1 MLGDWEMTHHVAYGL
16 QLALGAVFVLSVI
29 PKLQRPREFART
41 VANYKV
47 VSPAL
52 SRAVAP
58 AVIAAEAFLAG
69 SLLTGWLA
77 EAALPLAIVLLLAF
91 AAGVALNL
99 RRGRDISCGCFGE
112 RAEPIS
118 PRTLVRL
125 AVILL
130 AVCLVIAADGSP
142 FAFGSAHPDDATAL
156 EYAVQAGAIG
166 AALAVIAVWLLHLPE
181 IASVVRLRG
190 DATEEAAADADAEPR
205 LEVISA

>member
-1 MLGDWEMTHHVAYGL
+1 MLGDWEMTHHLAYAV

-29 PKLQRPREFART
+29 PKLQRPREFRRT

-52 SRAVAP
+52 ARVVAP
-58 AVIAAEAFLAG
+58 AVIAAEAFLAV

-77 EAALPLAIVLLLAF
+77 EVALPLAIVLLLAF
-91 AAGVALNL
+91 AAGVAVNL

-130 AVCLVIAADGSP
+130 AVGLVIAADGSP
-142 FAFGSAHPDDATAL
+142 FAFGSAHPADVTAL
-156 EYAVQAGAIG
+156 QYAVEAGALG
-166 AALAVIAVWLLHLPE
+166 AALAVVALWLLHLPE
-181 IASVVRLRG
+181 IASVARQRG
-190 DATEEAAADADAEPR
+190 DGAEKAQAEADDEPR

>member
-1 MLGDWEMTHHVAYGL
+1 MTHHLAYGV
-16 QLALGAVFVLSVI
+16 QLALGAVFLLSVV
-29 PKLQRPREFART
+29 PKLQRPREFTRT

-58 AVIAAEAFLAG
+58 AVIAAEAFLAV

-77 EAALPLAIVLLLAF
+77 EAALPLAVVVLLVF
-91 AAGVALNL
+91 AAGVGVNL

-125 AVILL
+125 AVILV
-130 AVCLVIAADGSP
+130 AVGLVIAADGSP
-142 FAFGSAHPDDATAL
+142 FAFGSAHPGDASAL
-156 EYAVQAGAIG
+156 EYAVEAGAIG
-166 AALAVIAVWLLHLPE
+166 AALGVIALWLLHVPE
-181 IASVVRLRG
+181 MASVVRLRRARPEQT
-190 DATEEAAADADAEPR
+190 ATDAEPR
-205 LEVISA
+205 LEITSA